1 MSAPPDVRLARRK
14 DLNQASETLTD
25 AFVDEDGLN
34 WWLKQG
40 DEKERARRRFFDV
53 AVRDAVH
60 PKRVVWVTNDFTG
73 AAIWC
78 MPGVTAFDLTPLRQ
92 LLLTPLLLQV
102 AGVDG
107 MKRAFETGETL
118 AAHHPHVPHAHLVF
132 LGVASRAQGQGV
144 GSAILKRTLRDVD
157 ALKVPAYLE
166 ATKERNVALYLRH
179 GFEVTAEF
187 DVPKG
192 GPHVWTMT
200 RPAAG

>member
-1 MSAPPDVRLARRK
+1 MSAPLGVRLARRNE
-14 DLNQASETLTD
+14 LGAASEILTD
-25 AFVDEDGLN
+25 AFVDEAGLN

-40 DEKERARRRFFDV
+40 RTKERARRKFFDA
-53 AVRDAVH
+53 AVREGVH
-60 PKRVVWVTNDFTG
+60 PKRDLWITDDHVG

-78 MPGVTAFDLTPLRQ
+78 MPGIAAFDLTPLRQ
-92 LLLTPLLLQV
+92 LLMTPMLLDV

-132 LGVASRAQGQGV
+132 LGVAKRGQGQGV
-144 GSAILKRTLRDVD
+144 GSAILKRTLLDVD
-157 ALKVPAYLE
+157 ALKAPAYLE

-179 GFEVTAEF
+179 GFETTAEF
-187 DVPKG
+187 DVPRG

-200 RPAAG
+200 RPAAA